1 MCGITGLI
9 YDGGTSREAA
19 MREAL
24 RAMTGRLRHRG
35 PDAMDFYFG
44 ARCMLGHARLSI
56 VDIQSGAQPMVSA
69 DGSRVLV
76 FNGEIYGFKEIRQT
90 LSYPYRTES
99 DTEVLLALYDRY
111 GVDMLAHLP
120 GMFAFALW
128 DEGSQQLFAARD
140 RFGEKPFFYAIGAN
154 GEFLF
159 ASEIKAI
166 LESGL
171 VKPEVDRKVLNYYFR
186 NLYLPPDRT
195 IYANIHTLPPAHSLS
210 FRRGKITVERYWRF
224 PEIESKL
231 SLNEAAEQLA
241 HLARRSVQNQLVA
254 DVPVGAFLSGGLDSS
269 TIVALASE
277 FHRGIKTFSFGF
289 EGNYNEHSYAKEI
302 ADRYATDHYELSA
315 TDHDIASL
323 LGEMQD
329 IYDEPFGDSS
339 NIPTYLISKLARKH
353 VTVALSGDAGDELF
367 GGYGFWYTPLA
378 AMEGKKRAS
387 FAQDTA
393 VRIVARTAAA
403 FKWKSQAYWSRCRTD
418 MDYRCRMKSIVDA
431 HLHKPVL
438 FNDQELRSL
447 LGEDFKPRPFTLD
460 AHWKKSNTVNDAL
473 KMDLEDYLPG
483 DILVKTDRASMANS
497 LELRAPFLD
506 VGLAE
511 FAIAL
516 PSRLKIGHARDP
528 ALLCLPRPAASPR
541 S

>member
-1 MCGITGLI
+1 M
-9 YDGGTSREAA
+9 
-19 MREAL
+19 
-24 RAMTGRLRHRG
+24 
-35 PDAMDFYFG
+35 
-44 ARCMLGHARLSI
+44 
-56 VDIQSGAQPMVSA
+56 
-69 DGSRVLV
+69 
-76 FNGEIYGFKEIRQT
+76 
-90 LSYPYRTES
+90 
-99 DTEVLLALYDRY
+99 
-111 GVDMLAHLP
+111 
-120 GMFAFALW
+120 
-128 DEGSQQLFAARD
+128 
-140 RFGEKPFFYAIGAN
+140 
-154 GEFLF
+154 
-159 ASEIKAI
+159 
-166 LESGL
+166 
-171 VKPEVDRKVLNYYFR
+171 
-186 NLYLPPDRT
+186 
-195 IYANIHTLPPAHSLS
+195 
-210 FRRGKITVERYWRF
+210 VERYWRF
-224 PEIESKL
+224 PEIESTL

-289 EGNYNEHSYAKEI
+289 EGSYNEHAYAKEI

-378 AMEGKKRAS
+378 AMEGKKRAT

-403 FKWKSQAYWSRCRTD
+403 FKWKSQAYWSRQRTE
-418 MDYRCRMKSIVDA
+418 MDYRYRMKSIVDA

-447 LGEDFKPRPFTLD
+447 LGEDFRPRPFTLD
-460 AHWKKSNTVNDAL
+460 THWKKSNTVNDAL

-506 VGLAE
+506 VELAE

-516 PSRLKIGHARDP
+516 PSRLKINVERDKIVMREAFQHLWSDRIRARGKAGFGAPVDIWLQKPDMMRLAERILADP
-528 ALLCLPRPAASPR
+528 AHPLFTYVDHKAAAGHRNDRSYKTWTLLCLGLWAEQAKRNGL
-541 S
+541 